1 MGSAAMAE
9 YLLFVRLDSGSLV
22 QYGDPPRRS
31 LHFQVR
37 SVSLVT
43 RAAES
48 IETADQRQVGP
59 QSLRPGEI
67 SRRDLEARSG
77 PCGADEIVRSKNQE
91 SLWAAVAAHRD
102 HCPNRFQV
110 LWGVL
115 CRAIRY
121 PGASSSPVGA
131 SPVLAVACTVRLG
144 SNSYSIRQEA
154 LIRCR
159 AAAKMRK

>member
-37 SVSLVT
+37 SVSLGT

-110 LWGVL
+110 LWDVL
-115 CRAIRY
+115 CRAI
-121 PGASSSPVGA
+121 PGASFALKMKCVAG
-131 SPVLAVACTVRLG
+131 VACTVRL
-144 SNSYSIRQEA
+144 NS
-154 LIRCR
+154 
-159 AAAKMRK
+159 M